1 MKPKNT
7 QSPGTENIRCLGIQK
22 KERKK
27 EKKKKKKVDLK
38 GLNKLHKK
46 NKVLF

>member
-1 MKPKNT
+1 MKLKNHNH
-7 QSPGTENIRCLGIQK
+7 QALKIQGAWEYK
-22 KERKK
+22 RKK
-27 EKKKKKKVDLK
+27 EKKKVDLK